1 MSAHNRDI
9 WIATLL
15 GCLTGVSGYHLVAV
29 AGFASN
35 AAAGVF
41 IITVLLLI
49 IVLLFSS
56 RSAMRRMA
64 EDEWCAMSD
73 LNRRLIEDIQE
84 LRFTDQYRFDAN
96 HKGNAK

>member
-1 MSAHNRDI
+1 MSAHTRDI
-9 WIATLL
+9 WLAGLL
-15 GCLTGVSGYHLVAV
+15 GCVSGVSGYHLVAV
-29 AGFASN
+29 VGFASN
-35 AAAGVF
+35 ALVGVF
-41 IITVLLLI
+41 IVIALILI

-56 RSAMRRMA
+56 LSAMRRMA